1 MAESADAGGLNPPD
15 GNILRVQVPLRALVL
30 ESTMRIERIRV
41 ARVPMQLVSPL
52 RTSDGAHQ
60 SRTAVLVEITD
71 ASGVIGWGENVA
83 PAGVA
88 YVGEHADASYE
99 AMTDV
104 LIPELVQHELS
115 VGDMFADRWWGI
127 AGHHFAKHA
136 LESALWDIHAR
147 RQGMS
152 LAQVLGGVETEIEV
166 GVVVGMHD
174 TIDDVVAEVMQRVDE
189 GYARVKIKISPG
201 HDAAVLA
208 AVRDAVGPEFALQA
222 DANGSY
228 GADDLNL
235 LCSLDQFALQ
245 FIEQPFAADD
255 LDSHAELL
263 HRSATSVCLD
273 ESVNTMSQLL
283 LALDSGAC
291 DVVNIK
297 PSRVGG
303 IRNAIAMHDVLVERE
318 IDAWVGGMLETGIG
332 RASCLALASMPGF
345 TLTPDLSASSR
356 YFASDITAPFSLHD
370 GVITVP
376 TGLGI
381 GVVPLESVLTD
392 ERVVI
397 ETLFEH

>member
-1 MAESADAGGLNPPD
+1 
-15 GNILRVQVPLRALVL
+15 
-30 ESTMRIERIRV
+30 MRIERIRV

-52 RTSDGAHQ
+52 RTSDGAHA

-71 ASGVIGWGENVA
+71 ASGIIGWGENVA

-88 YVGEHADASYE
+88 YVGEHAEASYE
-99 AMTDV
+99 AMTQI
-104 LIPELVQHELS
+104 LIPEMVKHELS
-115 VGDMFADRWWGI
+115 VGDMFADGWWGI
-127 AGHHFAKHA
+127 TGHHFAKHA

-152 LAQVLGGVETEIEV
+152 LAHVLGGDETEIEV
-166 GVVVGMHD
+166 GVVVGLHD
-174 TIDDVVAEVMQRVDE
+174 DIDEVVAEVMMRVDE
-189 GYARVKIKISPG
+189 GYGRVKVKIAPG
-201 HDAAVLA
+201 HDGAVLA
-208 AVRDAVGPEFALQA
+208 AVRDAVGAGFALQA
-222 DANGSY
+222 DANGAY
-228 GADDLNL
+228 GADDLDM

-245 FIEQPFAADD
+245 FIEQPFAAND

-273 ESVNTMSQLL
+273 ESVNTMSELL
-283 LALDSGAC
+283 TALDRGAC

-303 IRNAIAMHDVLVERE
+303 LRDAIAMHDVLVERE

-345 TLTPDLSASSR
+345 TLTPDLSASAR
-356 YFASDITAPFSLHD
+356 YFDTDVTAPFLLHD
-370 GVITVP
+370 GFITVP
-376 TGLGI
+376 TELGI

-392 ERVVI
+392 DRVVI